1 MGVFLEQRAKA
12 ILSAV
17 GLAFFSL
24 LMIGLMLWLFPLQ
37 LRSQLEAIYSG
48 RQLIVISGS
57 DAYAPGVIVFLVVL
71 LLFCIRSTFYLIRSK
86 QPSVKGQKFVKAFSV
101 TFVISLAL
109 VFLGNYLINSY
120 FESKVS
126 KRGYQPCPA
135 SALLFARVTYSVWTL
150 NPSLCYDADVRRI
163 VQRGG
168 WDESKQVEQMLQRRE
183 KQQEA
188 RRQFLQQEEQIKQQ
202 RLQRAAGS
210 H

>member
-1 MGVFLEQRAKA
+1 MELKNKA
-12 ILSAV
+12 ITASV
-17 GLAFFSL
+17 GLGIFAL
-24 LMIGLMLWLFPLQ
+24 LLIALMLWLYPLQ
-37 LRSQLEAIYSG
+37 LENQLEAIHSD

-57 DAYAPGVIVFLVVL
+57 DAYAPGVILFLVVL
-71 LLFCIRSTFYLIRSK
+71 LLFSIKSAFYLVQHL

-101 TFVISLAL
+101 TFVICLVL

-210 H
+210 Q